1 MKSKAVG
8 AVAAQSVQALISL
21 TLQIMVSRLLGI
33 ADFGQF
39 AILYGTIVLA
49 SAVVTGLV
57 GDTLIVLER
66 SRRSIRAALEG
77 TLAAVTLAAA
87 ILAGVVAAATGFIS
101 SPDAVLFAAAL
112 AAFTVEEVV
121 RRMLMA
127 SMAFARV
134 IVADLVGFVV
144 ALAVLG
150 ATWLLQPL
158 TLGAFLAAIAAGQI
172 VATIVGWMLVA
183 PEDRHLVALRGAD
196 YAAVW
201 KYGSWRGLQQTL
213 RPAMFTI
220 TRLLVLS
227 FAGLVAVGELEAART
242 YTSPLVLVVGGF
254 SSFLFVRFAGKHR
267 QGAGGSLR
275 EADLTVVVL
284 LGLTVLM
291 GAVAVLCLP
300 WLGPLLFGVPLDMVA
315 VIAWIAYGTSVAMVT
330 PYGALSAVS
339 GRQTAVFLI
348 RLGDTILGLV
358 AVTLLLGAGWMS
370 SWVPFALALA
380 SIAGGLGLRWLAAT
394 AKDPPPPPSDDP
406 PASE

>member
-1 MKSKAVG
+1 MKSKAAG

-33 ADFGQF
+33 AGFGQF
-39 AILYGTIVLA
+39 AILYGIIVLA

-87 ILAGVVAAATGFIS
+87 TLAGVVAAATGFIS
-101 SPDAVLFAAAL
+101 SLDAVLFAAAL

-127 SMAFARV
+127 SMAFVRV

-144 ALAVLG
+144 ALIVLG

-172 VATIVGWMLVA
+172 VATIAGWMLVA
-183 PEDRHLVALRGAD
+183 REDRHLVALRGAD

-275 EADLTVVVL
+275 EADLTVILL

-291 GAVAVLCLP
+291 GAVALLCLP
-300 WLGPLLFGVPLDMVA
+300 WLGPLLFGVPLDTVA
-315 VIAWIAYGTSVAMVT
+315 VVAWIAYGTSVATVT

-358 AVTLLLGAGWMS
+358 AAALLLGAGWMS

-380 SIAGGLGLRWLAAT
+380 SIVGGLGLRWLAAT
-394 AKDPPPPPSDDP
+394 AKDPPPPGSDEP